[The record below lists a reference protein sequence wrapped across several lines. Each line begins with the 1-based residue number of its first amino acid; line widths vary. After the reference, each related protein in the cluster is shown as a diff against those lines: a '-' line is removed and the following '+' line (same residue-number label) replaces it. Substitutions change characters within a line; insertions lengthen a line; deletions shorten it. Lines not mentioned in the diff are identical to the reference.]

1 MEVVNHKGGDKMNK
15 TEKIAKILN
24 DIFDEHHG
32 EYVFSIFDSLQEQH
46 SFCKALANE
55 LVQRGVKPN

>member
-1 MEVVNHKGGDKMNK
+1 MNE
-15 TEKIAKILN
+15 TEKIVKILN

-32 EYVFSIFDSLQEQH
+32 EYIFSIFDSLQEQH